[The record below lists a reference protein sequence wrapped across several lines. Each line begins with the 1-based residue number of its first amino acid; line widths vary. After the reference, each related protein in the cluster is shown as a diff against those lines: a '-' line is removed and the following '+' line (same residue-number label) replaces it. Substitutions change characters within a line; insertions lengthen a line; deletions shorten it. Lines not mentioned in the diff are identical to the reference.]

1 MVSDRAFGYRS
12 RVRCRMISGGL
23 LPFLFLPLLDA
34 EGQGERWAC
43 AGPATS
49 GAVAPAAKL
58 ARPQAS
64 GRPRALVLFAKF
76 HGENPDETRS
86 PDWAIDLFDPRHPGS
101 FTHYYE
107 AMSFGQLRPEGE
119 TTIFQYESE
128 QESDAYTSEE
138 ATELGGFG
146 RFSLEILQA
155 ADREIDF
162 SRFDNDGPDEIPD
175 SGDDDAVVDLL
186 FIVTASA
193 PANFIRGPA
202 TGAGT
207 LGFAG
212 AYTTDDV
219 GRNGRPI
226 RILPSNGS
234 LQRGRTYA
242 EAAGSM
248 CHEYGHILGLPDL
261 YNTAFLRAKGAG
273 PAEDSAGIGAWG
285 LMGWGA
291 LGWQGDDGPN
301 SLSAWSRQ
309 RLRWAR
315 VEEVTMSHQALRLEP
330 AAAGDLVRIP
340 LSREEYFLLEYRT
353 RSSSFYDR
361 NLPAEGVLI
370 WHVREIRSGPDAGR
384 IVVDLECADGR
395 YLDAGYPV
403 GTVID
408 PRNGGDNLDFWAHD
422 QVYAAAFAG
431 NLGDATDPFDGVRA
445 HAFTPDTNPDSYD
458 NSRQLS
464 IRIQDIR
471 LEDGVAFAEVSL
483 PPPDIEVTDLL
494 LHGALS
500 DSFLLHGEEVEVW
513 FGLVNR
519 ASLPATNVSVVLS
532 SDDELV
538 DITRSTALYR
548 DLPHDRETK
557 YALTDSGVV
566 RPFLRLRF
574 TGNFSGRHEA
584 ELLLEVRSDQ
594 GLVGS
599 RSFQVSALS
608 PRQEIVAVA
617 VVDSLGNNDGAIQA
631 GEIVGLD
638 LNLGIEP
645 PSMLNA
651 LRLTLRPVDD
661 EVVLLSD
668 PAVEFSDQTAV
679 STTGP
684 EFLISGGLPAGHQL
698 AFELV
703 VASPV
708 GGSWRDT
715 ISIAV
720 EPGSDPTAPRLGV
733 PSTRL
738 SDAGLSLLL
747 PAAEVVEGSDVTE
760 VTALVY
766 GRQGSPPIAQVP
778 LLLLGD
784 RFEGLW
790 KDVFDGTFLLQ
801 VRAVDR
807 VGNVGMS
814 RVRTVVVGLDDP
826 GRNAD
831 LPTIGV
837 PGGRLTD
844 VQFSP
849 DGSLL
854 AVAGREGIQL
864 YDAETLTLSELVV
877 LEGNVRAIAFS
888 PDMPRLAA
896 GLENGRLQI
905 WDIAQD
911 RSVAILAGHTSRI
924 HDVAFSSD
932 GRLLATT
939 GGEENL
945 VLLWEAEPLRLI
957 GELEGL
963 GNEVGVRWRIERK
976 VAFSAD
982 GRFLASGGHD
992 KTVRIWDPVDGREL
1006 GVLKGHRGQVEAVAF
1021 HPHRSLLVSGGG
1033 PNNRYV
1039 RVWDVAEM
1047 AEIFSLLVEADVND
1061 ITFSADGQFL
1071 AFGGTGSDN
1080 PIRVWDMMRQE
1091 YVAIIRSGDAW
1102 FGSLALAFAP
1112 DAQALVWTSVDRS
1125 VRVWYP
1131 SRLMGRQLGHVA
1143 GVSAAAFGP
1152 WRRRLV
1158 TGTRDGELH
1167 VWNLDDGRKLGAFGR
1182 GGAVVDRL
1190 AWSPDGRY
1198 LARIASGSIGIW
1210 DMASQRRIA
1219 DIKAPGLA
1227 SMTFSPDSRFL
1238 AGGTQAGAVHVWET
1252 NRFSQVIVLD
1262 GPTAA
1267 VNHIVFDRKSRLLL
1281 SQDRDGLLLL
1291 WETARLHNE
1300 PQQIQVDEQ
1309 GAWGKSGDRNRPMV
1323 IGPGADWL
1331 ARSAQPGS

>member
-1 MVSDRAFGYRS
+1 V
-12 RVRCRMISGGL
+12 I
-23 LPFLFLPLLDA
+23 
-34 EGQGERWAC
+34 
-43 AGPATS
+43 
-49 GAVAPAAKL
+49 
-58 ARPQAS
+58 
-64 GRPRALVLFAKF
+64 FAKF
-76 HGENPDETRS
+76 HGESPDETRA
-86 PDWAIDLFDPRHPGS
+86 PDWATDIFDPRHPGS
-101 FTHYYE
+101 FTHFYE

-128 QESDAYTSEE
+128 RESDAYTSED
-138 ATELGGFG
+138 ATEFGEFG

-219 GRNGRPI
+219 GRNGRAI
-226 RILPSNGS
+226 RILPSNGT
-234 LQRGRTYA
+234 LQRGRSYV
-242 EAAGSM
+242 EAVGSM

-261 YNTAFLRAKGAG
+261 YNTAFLRAKGAE
-273 PAEDSAGIGAWG
+273 PADDSAGIGAWG

-291 LGWQGDDGPN
+291 LGWHGDDGPN
-301 SLSAWSRQ
+301 SLSAWSREK
-309 RLRWAR
+309 LRWAR
-315 VEEVTMSHQALRLEP
+315 VEEVTMSPQALRLEP
-330 AAAGDLVRIP
+330 AATGALVRIP
-340 LSREEYFLLEYRT
+340 LTRYEYFLLEYRT
-353 RSSSFYDR
+353 RSSSFYER
-361 NLPAEGVLI
+361 NLPAEGVLV
-370 WHVREIRSGPDAGR
+370 WHVREIRTGPGAGR
-384 IVVDLECADGR
+384 TVVDLECADGR

-408 PRNGGDNLDFWAHD
+408 SRNGGDNLDFWAHD
-422 QVYAAAFAG
+422 QAYAAAFAG

-458 NSRQLS
+458 SSRQLS

-471 LEDGVAFAEVSL
+471 LEDEVAFAEVSL
-483 PPPDIEVTDLL
+483 GPPPDIEVTDLS

-538 DITRSTALYR
+538 DITRSTVRFR
-548 DLPHDRETK
+548 DLPFGRETK

-574 TGNFSGRHEA
+574 TGDFSGRHQA

-608 PRQEIVAVA
+608 PRQVIRAVA

-651 LRLTLRPVDD
+651 LHFTLRPIGDD
-661 EVVLLSD
+661 AVLLSD

-679 STTGP
+679 STIGP
-684 EFLISGGLPAGHQL
+684 EFLISGDLPPGHLL
-698 AFELV
+698 AFELA

-708 GGSWRDT
+708 GGTWRDT
-715 ISIAV
+715 LSIAV

-747 PAAEVVEGSDVTE
+747 PAAEVVEGSDVIE
-760 VTALVY
+760 VTALLYDLY

-778 LLLLGD
+778 LLRLGD

-790 KDVFDGTFLLQ
+790 KDVFDGIFLLQ
-801 VRAVDR
+801 ARAVDR
-807 VGNVGMS
+807 VGNVGVS
-814 RVRTVVVGLDDP
+814 PTRTVVVGLDDP
-826 GRNAD
+826 VRSAD

-837 PGGRLTD
+837 PRGRLTD

-854 AVAGREGIQL
+854 AVASRHGIQL
-864 YDAETLTLSELVV
+864 YDAETLSELTV
-877 LEGNVRAIAFS
+877 LEGNVKAIGFS
-888 PDMPRLAA
+888 PNMPWLAA
-896 GLENGRLQI
+896 GLEDGSLQI
-905 WDIAQD
+905 WDIAKEK
-911 RSVAILAGHTSRI
+911 SVATLAGHTGRI
-924 HDVAFSSD
+924 HHLAYSSD
-932 GRLLATT
+932 GSLLATA
-939 GGEENL
+939 GRDNL
-945 VLLWEAEPLRLI
+945 VLLWDAEPLRLI

-963 GNEVGVRWRIERK
+963 GNAVGA

-982 GRFLASGGHD
+982 GRFLAAGSHD
-992 KTVRIWDPVDGREL
+992 KTVRIWDPVERREL
-1006 GVLKGHRGQVEAVAF
+1006 GVLEGHRGQVEAVAF
-1021 HPHRSLLVSGGG
+1021 HPHRSLLASGGG

-1039 RVWDVAEM
+1039 RVWDVTEM
-1047 AEIFSLLVEADVND
+1047 AEIFRLQVEADVND
-1061 ITFSADGQFL
+1061 ITFSADGQLL
-1071 AFGGTGSDN
+1071 AFGGTGSEN
-1080 PIRVWDMMRQE
+1080 PIRVWDMMGQV
-1091 YVAIIRSGDAW
+1091 YVAILRGDAW
-1102 FGSLALAFAP
+1102 LGSLTMAFSP
-1112 DAQALVWTSVDRS
+1112 DAQTLVWARDRS
-1125 VRVWYP
+1125 VRVWDLP
-1131 SRLMGRQLGHVA
+1131 VRHTQTAITEQQSEPRQTRLMHAYPNPFNSMTLIPYTIAQEHRATLTIYNLLGQQV
-1143 GVSAAAFGP
+1143 
-1152 WRRRLV
+1152 RL
-1158 TGTRDGELH
+1158 L
-1167 VWNLDDGRKLGAFGR
+1167 
-1182 GGAVVDRL
+1182 VDEKQQ
-1190 AWSPDGRY
+1190 PGRY
-1198 LARIASGSIGIW
+1198 EVVWRGVDDSGNSVGNGVYFY
-1210 DMASQRRIA
+1210 MLRAGNERRVRRVA
-1219 DIKAPGLA
+1219 LVK
-1227 SMTFSPDSRFL
+1227 
-1238 AGGTQAGAVHVWET
+1238 
-1252 NRFSQVIVLD
+1252 
-1262 GPTAA
+1262 
-1267 VNHIVFDRKSRLLL
+1267 
-1281 SQDRDGLLLL
+1281 
-1291 WETARLHNE
+1291 
-1300 PQQIQVDEQ
+1300 
-1309 GAWGKSGDRNRPMV
+1309 
-1323 IGPGADWL
+1323 
-1331 ARSAQPGS
+1331 